1 MTSAPGYRFDWAST
15 VNDRLE
21 QELRLDTPGVY
32 PPTFCTW
39 RITLVIM
46 VITELAVL
54 LIGIGKDELPTWGWL
69 SLASLYAQWL
79 ALFCI
84 SGLCVSSGWIN
95 RMTASGA
102 WTGSWLVM
110 VLLTIAFSYGARQ
123 AFPFFGLSNEMPSVR
138 SFVLESVSAV
148 AIVAAAFL
156 RYLLV
161 RSRWRTQLMAQ
172 AEARVQALQARIRPH
187 FLFNSLNTIAS
198 LIPVDPKN
206 AEAAIEDLADIF
218 RGSMRR
224 ADQAISLADELSL
237 ARQYLDMEKRRLGE
251 RLQIDWRVSELPANA
266 AILPLMLQPLLE
278 NAVGHGIQAN
288 PDGGKISV
296 YGRSEGDQVVITIA
310 NPVAPR
316 GHVVAGHGMAI
327 PNIRDR
333 LRLAYGSQASLV
345 TYHNIEQFY
354 VVMSLPYVAHTDS

>member
-1 MTSAPGYRFDWAST
+1 M
-15 VNDRLE
+15 NNQLE
-21 QELRLDTPGVY
+21 QELELESPGVY

-39 RITLVIM
+39 RVLVAVM
-46 VITELAVL
+46 VITELAVF
-54 LIGIGKDELPTWGWL
+54 LIGIGKDEMPGWGWL

-84 SGLCVSSGWIN
+84 SGLCISSGWIN
-95 RMTASGA
+95 RMSASGA
-102 WTGSWLVM
+102 WTGSWLIV
-110 VLLTIAFSYGARQ
+110 VLLTAAFSYGAWHVYPLLR
-123 AFPFFGLSNEMPSVR
+123 LEIELPSAR
-138 SFVLESVSAV
+138 SFVLESVFAV
-148 AIVAAAFL
+148 AIVAAVFL
-156 RYLLV
+156 RYLLI
-161 RSRWRTQLMAQ
+161 RARWRAELMAQ

-198 LIPVDPKN
+198 LVPVDPKN
-206 AEAAIEDLADIF
+206 AESAIEDLADIF

-224 ADQAISLADELSL
+224 ADQPISLADELSL

-251 RLQIDWRVSELPANA
+251 RLQIDWRVAELPANA

-288 PDGGKISV
+288 PEGGKISV

-310 NPVAPR
+310 NPVAPK
-316 GHVVAGHGMAI
+316 GHVVPVHMLGHGMAI

-333 LRLAYGSQASLV
+333 LRLAYGSRAGLV
-345 TYHNIEQFY
+345 TYHNDEQFY
-354 VVMSLPYVAHTDS
+354 VVMSLPYVAHTDR

>member
-1 MTSAPGYRFDWAST
+1 MENSLEDS
-15 VNDRLE
+15 LE
-21 QELRLDTPGVY
+21 QELQLESAGVY

-39 RITLVIM
+39 RIILVIM
-46 VITELAVL
+46 VITQLAVF
-54 LIGIGKDELPTWGWL
+54 LIAIGKDELLTWAWF

-79 ALFCI
+79 ALFGVA
-84 SGLCVSSGWIN
+84 GLCVSSGWIN
-95 RMTASGA
+95 RRSASGA
-102 WTGSWLVM
+102 WTASWLLM
-110 VLLTIAFSYGARQ
+110 VLLAMVFSYGAWQ
-123 AFPFFGLSNEMPSVR
+123 ATPFLNLSGEMPSLR
-138 SFVLESVSAV
+138 SFVLESVLAV

-161 RSRWRTQLMAQ
+161 RSRWRAQLMAQ

-198 LIPVDPKN
+198 LVPVDPKN

-224 ADQAISLADELSL
+224 ADQAISLADELGL

-278 NAVGHGIQAN
+278 NAVGHGVQTN
-288 PDGGKISV
+288 PEGGKISV
-296 YGRSEGDQVVITIA
+296 YGRLEGDQVVITIT
-310 NPVAPR
+310 NPVTA
-316 GHVVAGHGMAI
+316 GGQVVAGHGLAM

-333 LRLAYGSQASLV
+333 LRLAYGSRASLV
-345 TYHNIEQFY
+345 TYHNDEQFY
-354 VVMSLPYVAHTDS
+354 LVLSLPYVAHTDR